1 MEITVEVNWDREGAV
16 FTDKRYS
23 RAHTWRFDGGQIIPA
38 SASPHI
44 VPLPYSVEANV
55 DPEEAYIAAI
65 SSCHML
71 TFLSLA
77 APRGLVVDSYA
88 DKATGFM
95 EKVNG
100 KLIVNRVNLE
110 PVIVYSGEQPT
121 AELEAELHHRA
132 HEECF
137 IANSVKNGH
146 SGYWLNGRYRLCL
159 NQSSAQVDGGNN
171 TGLSDAVASSGR
183 SQNGIV

>member
-1 MEITVEVNWDREGAV
+1 MKIPVEVHWQREGAV

-23 RAHTWRFDGGQIIPA
+23 RAHTWRFDGGAVVAA

-77 APRGLVVDSYA
+77 APKQIVVESYT
-88 DKATGFM
+88 DHATGVM
-95 EKVNG
+95 EKVDG
-100 KLIVNRVNLE
+100 KLVVSRVDLK
-110 PVIVYSGEQPT
+110 PTIVYAGEQPS
-121 AELEAELHHRA
+121 AALEAELHHAA
-132 HEECF
+132 HEQCF
-137 IANSVKNGH
+137 IANSVKTEI
-146 SGYWLNGRYRLCL
+146 
-159 NQSSAQVDGGNN
+159 QV
-171 TGLSDAVASSGR
+171 VA
-183 SQNGIV
+183 

>member
-1 MEITVEVNWDREGAV
+1 MKMTVEVRWERQAAV

-23 RAHTWRFDGGQIIPA
+23 RAHTWHFDGGQVVPA

-77 APRGLVVDSYA
+77 APKGLVIESYT
-88 DKATGFM
+88 DRATGVM

-100 KLIVNRVNLE
+100 KLVVSRVDLD
-110 PVIVYSGEQPT
+110 PTIVYVGEQPNAST
-121 AELEAELHHRA
+121 QAELHHQA
-132 HEECF
+132 HEQCF
-137 IANSVKNGH
+137 IANSVKTDI
-146 SGYWLNGRYRLCL
+146 
-159 NQSSAQVDGGNN
+159 QV
-171 TGLSDAVASSGR
+171 VA
-183 SQNGIV
+183 

>member
-1 MEITVEVNWDREGAV
+1 MKMTVEIHWRRDGAV

-23 RAHTWRFDGGQIIPA
+23 RAHTWRFDGGQVVPA

-77 APRGLVVDSYA
+77 APKGIVVESYT
-88 DKATGFM
+88 DNATGVM
-95 EKVNG
+95 EKVDG
-100 KLIVNRVNLE
+100 KLVVSRVALN
-110 PVIVYSGEQPT
+110 PAIVYAGTQPS
-121 AELEAELHHRA
+121 AALQAELHHMA
-132 HEECF
+132 HEQCF
-137 IANSVKNGH
+137 IANSVKTAIEVVN
-146 SGYWLNGRYRLCL
+146 
-159 NQSSAQVDGGNN
+159 
-171 TGLSDAVASSGR
+171 
-183 SQNGIV
+183 